1 MILSGRKIQELQ
13 NDKIIITPFN
23 EEQINPN
30 SYILRLPNQIGV
42 YTGSVL
48 DVKRKNEM
56 KVFTIPLSGFL
67 LEPIT
72 YI

>member
-30 SYILRLPNQIGV
+30 SYNLRLHNQIGV
-42 YTGSVL
+42 YTDSVL
-48 DVKRKNEM
+48 DVKRKM
-56 KVFTIPLSGFL
+56 K
-67 LEPIT
+67 
-72 YI
+72 